1 MSKWFDRYNRNKK
14 ILSDESVNM
23 AAPNVGSIISE
34 DLLNEFIKIS
44 KENDSVNVSKRS
56 MNIYE
61 LKPTLSKL
69 NKKKMVEK
77 ILFVTGKL
85 AERQLQRILNAM
97 KPEFSYKINQIGVS
111 VAALMSENILMRRVE
126 KDKGIDRPFNSIS
139 DRIYALQSLKAV
151 DKVEVFSSKEHLEYI
166 LAGLKPDIIV
176 VGSDW
181 KNKEIVGGHSA
192 KKIVYFNRIGNYST
206 TNILNNARK

>member
-1 MSKWFDRYNRNKK
+1 MKKVIWVNGCFD
-14 ILSDESVNM
+14 ILHRGHYELFNYAKSLGDILIVGIDSDEKV
-23 AAPNVGSIISE
+23 
-34 DLLNEFIKIS
+34 K
-44 KENDSVNVSKRS
+44 
-56 MNIYE
+56 
-61 LKPTLSKL
+61 
-69 NKKKMVEK
+69 
-77 ILFVTGKL
+77 
-85 AERQLQRILNAM
+85 
-97 KPEFSYKINQIGVS
+97 
-111 VAALMSENILMRRVE
+111 

-192 KKIVYFNRIGNYST
+192 KKIVYFNRINGYST
-206 TNILNNARK
+206 TNILENARE